1 MDPHLSKVLEVFQ
14 SHLRIKR
21 NLTRLSYALIFCG
34 LLIYI
39 FYAFNQ
45 SRNIKIVS
53 EYEKNIKEYKTEKIM
68 TNPRI
73 KFQYND
79 TQVYNIRAK
88 KAFHKDENE
97 AILYDVFAE
106 GDIGKITAGEL
117 QINQD
122 GDHLVFTKNPILIL
136 NKDGQKKSK
145 PKKLVTNEQ

>member
-1 MDPHLSKVLEVFQ
+1 MEIRRGDYMPKGFRKDRAPAVSQTVVFGDVVYYRYPD
-14 SHLRIKR
+14 SSRRSDRVYYKGWRNGIKTY
-21 NLTRLSYALIFCG
+21 LHVAI
-34 LLIYI
+34 
-39 FYAFNQ
+39 
-45 SRNIKIVS
+45 
-53 EYEKNIKEYKTEKIM
+53 YEK
-68 TNPRI
+68 TNGAIPER
-73 KFQYND
+73 FE
-79 TQVYNIRAK
+79 VH
-88 KAFHKDENE
+88 HKDENE